1 MASKVR
7 MADIAE
13 RLGISIVS
21 VSKALGGKEGVSDEL
36 RAKVLTLAHELGYEG
51 VRIQRPSLSVKNTIR
66 NIGILVADRFFKES
80 SFYARLSRALIMNC
94 SGRGCSA
101 LIEIITPEAERECEM
116 PQLIDEHQVDAVIFM
131 GEISREYMR
140 KIASIGL
147 PYLLLDFYDIAVDA
161 PAVIS
166 DSRVGAYRMAEY
178 LLSLGYRRIAYVGS
192 VTATSSI
199 MDRYLGL
206 CAALLKH
213 GIEPEKALRIEDRD
227 KDGTFIP
234 LVLPAVLPDAFF
246 CNCDEVA
253 FRLMNELKLMG
264 KNVPADVAVAGYDD
278 FRYAAMCDPVIT
290 TYHVDVEGM
299 AETAVKHIV
308 SMLAGNEV
316 PRMTEISGYI
326 VRRNST

>member
-13 RLGISIVS
+13 KLGISIVS
-21 VSKALGGKEGVSDEL
+21 VSKALGGKDGVSDEL
-36 RAKVLTLAHELGYEG
+36 RARVLQLAQEIGYEG
-51 VRIQRPSLSVKNTIR
+51 AKIQKNSLSTKNTIR

-80 SFYARLSRALIMNC
+80 SFYTRLSRALIMNC

-101 LIEIITPEAERECEM
+101 LIEIITPEAERGCEM
-116 PQLIDEHQVDAVIFM
+116 PQFIDEHQVDAVIFM
-131 GEISREYMR
+131 GEINREYMR
-140 KIASIGL
+140 RIDSTGL
-147 PYLLLDFYDIAVDA
+147 PYLLLDFYDTAVDA

-166 DSRVGAYRMAEY
+166 DNRTGAYRMAEY
-178 LLSLGYRRIAYVGS
+178 LLSLGHRRIAYVGS

-213 GIEPEKALRIEDRD
+213 GIEPERALRIEDRD
-227 KDGTFIP
+227 EDGAFIP
-234 LVLPAVLPDAFF
+234 IALPAVLPDAFF

-253 FRLMNELKLMG
+253 FRLMNALKLMG

-278 FRYAAMCDPVIT
+278 FRYAAMCDPMIT
-290 TYHVDVEGM
+290 TYHVDVERM

-308 SMLAGNEV
+308 SLLAGNEV

-326 VRRNST
+326 VQRGST